1 MLLERCLVL
10 PLSENTSSIHS
21 LGEQKQQEGPG
32 VEGIV
37 GIVALDDQRCLSLDD
52 VRGGHTGR
60 RRAAGGAE
68 RFHASTTTR

>member
-10 PLSENTSSIHS
+10 RLSQNTSSIHS

-32 VEGIV
+32 AEGIV
-37 GIVALDDQRCLSLDD
+37 SIVALDDQRCLSLDD

-68 RFHASTTTR
+68 RSHASTTR